1 MKVSDLFYFI
11 GNCVIYTEYE
21 MRNDIVKEEEKLRDP
36 DMREILFETYENTGE
51 RLRIFEELVIGKSRA
66 DVILVKENEILGFE
80 IKSDKDN
87 LIRLTTQVKNYE
99 RFCDKCY
106 IVTGVHYI
114 DKIEEAVPKHWG
126 VYDIAKDEN
135 GNLHIEMFREANRNP
150 KERPTTKLKN
160 QMNLLWRSEL
170 IKIVKTY
177 KLGGVTKRNK
187 RQLRDLIIE
196 KMGKEEAKR
205 MTYDALIERDYS
217 IYQKED

>member
-1 MKVSDLFYFI
+1 M
-11 GNCVIYTEYE
+11 
-21 MRNDIVKEEEKLRDP
+21 
-36 DMREILFETYENTGE
+36 
-51 RLRIFEELVIGKSRA
+51 
-66 DVILVKENEILGFE
+66 KENEILGFE

>member
-1 MKVSDLFYFI
+1 
-11 GNCVIYTEYE
+11 
-21 MRNDIVKEEEKLRDP
+21 MRNDTVKEEEKLRDP
-36 DMREILFETYENTGE
+36 DMREILFEIYENAGE

-66 DVILVKENEILGFE
+66 DAILVKENEILGFE
-80 IKSDKDN
+80 IKSDKDS
-87 LIRLTTQVKNYE
+87 LVRLTTQVKNYE

-114 DKIEEAVPKHWG
+114 DRIEEAVPQHWG
-126 VYDIAKDEN
+126 IYDIAKDEN
-135 GNLHIEMFREANRNP
+135 GSLHIEMFREAERNP

-177 KLGGVTKRNK
+177 KLGGVTTRNK

-196 KMGKEEAKR
+196 KLGKEEAKR
-205 MTYDALIERDYS
+205 LTCDALIERDYS
-217 IYQKED
+217 IYQKEI

>member
-1 MKVSDLFYFI
+1 M
-11 GNCVIYTEYE
+11 
-21 MRNDIVKEEEKLRDP
+21 KEEDKLRDP

-66 DVILVKENEILGFE
+66 DAILVKENEILGFE
-80 IKSDKDN
+80 IKSDKDS
-87 LIRLTTQVKNYE
+87 LVRLTTQVKNYE

-114 DKIEEAVPKHWG
+114 DKIENAVPEHWG
-126 VYDIAKDEN
+126 IYDIAKDEE
-135 GNLHIEMFREANRNP
+135 GNLHIEMFREAERNP

-170 IKIVKTY
+170 IRIVKTY
-177 KLGGVTKRNK
+177 KMGGVTTRNK
-187 RQLRDLIIE
+187 KQLRDLIIE

-205 MTYDALIERDYS
+205 LACDALIERDYS
-217 IYQKED
+217 IYQQTD

>member
-1 MKVSDLFYFI
+1 M
-11 GNCVIYTEYE
+11 
-21 MRNDIVKEEEKLRDP
+21 KEEDKLRDP

-66 DVILVKENEILGFE
+66 DAILVKEDEILGFE
-80 IKSDKDN
+80 IKSDKDS
-87 LIRLTTQVKNYE
+87 LVRLTTQVKNYE

-114 DKIEEAVPKHWG
+114 DKIENAVPEHWG
-126 VYDIAKDEN
+126 IYDIAKDEE
-135 GNLHIEMFREANRNP
+135 GNLHIEMFREAERNP

-170 IKIVKTY
+170 IRIVKTY
-177 KLGGVTKRNK
+177 KMGGVTKRNK
-187 RQLRDLIIE
+187 KQLRDLIIE

-205 MTYDALIERDYS
+205 LACDALIERDYS
-217 IYQKED
+217 IYQQSD

>member
-1 MKVSDLFYFI
+1 M
-11 GNCVIYTEYE
+11 
-21 MRNDIVKEEEKLRDP
+21 KEEDKLRDP

-66 DVILVKENEILGFE
+66 DAILVKEDEILGFE
-80 IKSDKDN
+80 IKSDKDS
-87 LIRLTTQVKNYE
+87 LVRLTTQVKNYE

-114 DKIEEAVPKHWG
+114 DKIENAVPEHWG
-126 VYDIAKDEN
+126 IYDIAKDEE
-135 GNLHIEMFREANRNP
+135 GNLHIEMFREAERNP

-170 IKIVKTY
+170 IRIVKTY
-177 KLGGVTKRNK
+177 KMGGVTKRNK
-187 RQLRDLIIE
+187 KQLRDLIIE

-205 MTYDALIERDYS
+205 LACDALIERDYS
-217 IYQKED
+217 IYQQTD

>member
-1 MKVSDLFYFI
+1 M
-11 GNCVIYTEYE
+11 
-21 MRNDIVKEEEKLRDP
+21 KEEDKLRDP

-66 DVILVKENEILGFE
+66 DAILVKEDEILGFE
-80 IKSDKDN
+80 IKSDKDS
-87 LIRLTTQVKNYE
+87 LVRLTTQVKNYE

-114 DKIEEAVPKHWG
+114 DRIEEAVPEHWG
-126 VYDIAKDEN
+126 IYDIAKDEN
-135 GNLHIEMFREANRNP
+135 GNLHIEMFREAEKNP

-170 IKIVKTY
+170 IQIVRAY
-177 KLGGVTKRNK
+177 KMGGVTKRNK

-205 MTYDALIERDYS
+205 LACDALIERDYS
-217 IYQKED
+217 IYQQND

>member
-1 MKVSDLFYFI
+1 M
-11 GNCVIYTEYE
+11 
-21 MRNDIVKEEEKLRDP
+21 KEEDKLRDP

-66 DVILVKENEILGFE
+66 DAILVKENEILGFE
-80 IKSDKDN
+80 IKSDKDS
-87 LIRLTTQVKNYE
+87 LVRLTTQIKNYE

-114 DKIEEAVPKHWG
+114 DRIEEAVPQHWG
-126 VYDIAKDEN
+126 IYDIVKDEN
-135 GNLHIEMFREANRNP
+135 GNLHIEMFRESERNP

-160 QMNLLWRSEL
+160 QMNLLWRLEL

-196 KMGKEEAKR
+196 KLGKEEAKR
-205 MTYDALIERDYS
+205 LTCDALIERDYS
-217 IYQKED
+217 IYQQDEIQ

>member
-1 MKVSDLFYFI
+1 MKE
-11 GNCVIYTEYE
+11 N
-21 MRNDIVKEEEKLRDP
+21 EKLSDP

-66 DVILVKENEILGFE
+66 DAILVKENEILGFE
-80 IKSDKDN
+80 IKSDKDSLVR
-87 LIRLTTQVKNYE
+87 LITQVKNYE

-114 DKIEEAVPKHWG
+114 DRIEDEIPEHWG
-126 VYDIAKDEN
+126 IYDITKDEN
-135 GNLHIEMFREANRNP
+135 GNLHIEMLREAQRNP

-160 QMNLLWRSEL
+160 QMNLLWRLEL
-170 IKIVKTY
+170 IRIVKTY

-187 RQLRDLIIE
+187 KQLRDLIID

-205 MTYDALIERDYS
+205 LTCDALIERDYS
-217 IYQKED
+217 IYQEN

>member
-1 MKVSDLFYFI
+1 
-11 GNCVIYTEYE
+11 
-21 MRNDIVKEEEKLRDP
+21 MRNGIVKEEEKLRDP

-135 GNLHIEMFREANRNP
+135 GNLHIEMFREAERNP
-150 KERPTTKLKN
+150 KERPTIKLKN

-177 KLGGVTKRNK
+177 QLGGVTTRNK

-217 IYQKED
+217 IYQKEN

>member
-1 MKVSDLFYFI
+1 MKE
-11 GNCVIYTEYE
+11 N
-21 MRNDIVKEEEKLRDP
+21 EKLSDP

-66 DVILVKENEILGFE
+66 DAILVKENEILGFE
-80 IKSDKDN
+80 IKSDKDSLVR
-87 LIRLTTQVKNYE
+87 LITQVKNYE

-114 DKIEEAVPKHWG
+114 DRIEDEIPEHWG
-126 VYDIAKDEN
+126 IYDITKDEN
-135 GNLHIEMFREANRNP
+135 GYLHIEMLREAQRNP

-160 QMNLLWRSEL
+160 QMNLLWRLEL
-170 IKIVKTY
+170 IRIVKTY

-187 RQLRDLIIE
+187 KQLRDLIID

-205 MTYDALIERDYS
+205 LTCDALIERDYS
-217 IYQKED
+217 IYQQN

>member
-1 MKVSDLFYFI
+1 M
-11 GNCVIYTEYE
+11 
-21 MRNDIVKEEEKLRDP
+21 KEEEKLRDP

>member
-1 MKVSDLFYFI
+1 
-11 GNCVIYTEYE
+11 
-21 MRNDIVKEEEKLRDP
+21 
-36 DMREILFETYENTGE
+36 
-51 RLRIFEELVIGKSRA
+51 
-66 DVILVKENEILGFE
+66 
-80 IKSDKDN
+80 
-87 LIRLTTQVKNYE
+87 
-99 RFCDKCY
+99 
-106 IVTGVHYI
+106 
-114 DKIEEAVPKHWG
+114 
-126 VYDIAKDEN
+126 
-135 GNLHIEMFREANRNP
+135 MFREANRNP

>member
-1 MKVSDLFYFI
+1 
-11 GNCVIYTEYE
+11 
-21 MRNDIVKEEEKLRDP
+21 MRNDTVKEEEKLRDP

-66 DVILVKENEILGFE
+66 DAILVKENEILGFE
-80 IKSDKDN
+80 IKSDKDS
-87 LIRLTTQVKNYE
+87 LVRLTTQIKNYE

-114 DKIEEAVPKHWG
+114 DRIEEAVPQHWG
-126 VYDIAKDEN
+126 IYDIVKDEN
-135 GNLHIEMFREANRNP
+135 GSLHIEMFRESERNP

-160 QMNLLWRSEL
+160 QMNLLWRLEL

-196 KMGKEEAKR
+196 KLGKEEAKR
-205 MTYDALIERDYS
+205 LTCDALIERDYS
-217 IYQKED
+217 IYQKEN

>member
-1 MKVSDLFYFI
+1 M
-11 GNCVIYTEYE
+11 
-21 MRNDIVKEEEKLRDP
+21 KEEEKLRDP

-114 DKIEEAVPKHWG
+114 DKIEESVPKHWG

>member
-1 MKVSDLFYFI
+1 MKE
-11 GNCVIYTEYE
+11 N
-21 MRNDIVKEEEKLRDP
+21 EKLSDP

-66 DVILVKENEILGFE
+66 DAILVKENEILGFE
-80 IKSDKDN
+80 IKSDKDS
-87 LIRLTTQVKNYE
+87 LVRLVTQVKNYE

-114 DKIEEAVPKHWG
+114 DRIEDEIPEHWG
-126 VYDIAKDEN
+126 IYDIAKDEN
-135 GNLHIEMFREANRNP
+135 GNLHIEMLREAERNP

-170 IKIVKTY
+170 ICIVKTN

-187 RQLRDLIIE
+187 KQLRDLIID

-205 MTYDALIERDYS
+205 LTCDALIERDYS
-217 IYQKED
+217 IYQQN

>member
-1 MKVSDLFYFI
+1 M
-11 GNCVIYTEYE
+11 
-21 MRNDIVKEEEKLRDP
+21 KEEEKLRDP

-66 DVILVKENEILGFE
+66 DAILVKENEILGFE
-80 IKSDKDN
+80 IKSDKDS
-87 LIRLTTQVKNYE
+87 LVRLATQVKNYE

-114 DKIEEAVPKHWG
+114 DRIETAVPEHWG
-126 VYDIAKDEN
+126 IYDIAKDEN
-135 GNLHIEMFREANRNP
+135 GNLHIEMFREAERNP

-170 IKIVKTY
+170 SKIVKSY
-177 KLGGVTKRNK
+177 KLGGVTTRNK

-196 KMGKEEAKR
+196 KLGKEEAKR
-205 MTYDALIERDYS
+205 LTCDALIERDYS
-217 IYQKED
+217 IYQKEETGECH

>member
-1 MKVSDLFYFI
+1 M
-11 GNCVIYTEYE
+11 
-21 MRNDIVKEEEKLRDP
+21 KEEDKLRDP

-66 DVILVKENEILGFE
+66 DAILVKENEILGFE
-80 IKSDKDN
+80 IKSDKDS
-87 LIRLTTQVKNYE
+87 LVRLTTQVKNYE

-114 DKIEEAVPKHWG
+114 DRIEEAVPEHWG
-126 VYDIAKDEN
+126 IYDIAKDEN
-135 GNLHIEMFREANRNP
+135 GNLHIEMFREAEKNP

-170 IKIVKTY
+170 IQIVRAY
-177 KLGGVTKRNK
+177 KMGGVTKRNK

-205 MTYDALIERDYS
+205 LACDALIERDYS
-217 IYQKED
+217 IYQQND